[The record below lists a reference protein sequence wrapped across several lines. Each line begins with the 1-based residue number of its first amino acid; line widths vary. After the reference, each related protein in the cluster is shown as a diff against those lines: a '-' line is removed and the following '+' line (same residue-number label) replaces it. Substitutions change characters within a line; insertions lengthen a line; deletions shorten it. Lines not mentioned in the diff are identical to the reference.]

1 MDQGTLNFIFIGL
14 SFALYIG
21 IAFRSRATSTK
32 EYYIAGGEVSPIA
45 NGMATAADWMSAAT
59 FISMAGTLAIGGYDG
74 SRFLMGWTGGFV
86 LLTVLMVPYLRK
98 FGKVTVPDFI
108 GDRFYSK
115 VARGVAVFC
124 AIFICMTY
132 IMGQMRGV
140 GVVFSQLFGIGI
152 PAGVLIGAGIVF
164 LYAGLGGMK
173 GITYTQVA
181 QYCVM
186 AFAYTIPAIYIAIA
200 LTNNF
205 IPQLGLIGNF
215 TAGDSVV
222 PFLEKL
228 NNINTELGFA
238 EYTSG
243 TMSTIDM
250 FCITAALMCGT
261 AGLPH
266 VIVRFFTVKN
276 VRAVRKSACW
286 TLGFIAVI
294 YLTAP
299 TIGAFS
305 RVNLINNLNDVEY
318 SKAPEWFSQFEKT
331 GQMTFQDKN
340 QDGIIQYT
348 GPLAYRTEDGTLEVA
363 KSQDAKKR
371 LEIIR
376 KTLQNLEL
384 QLSDARQQDDEPG
397 EVQRLENEIAE
408 LEQKAYPNE
417 LIFGADI
424 MVMANPYMA
433 DVPPWA
439 IALLMAG
446 CIAAALSTA
455 AGLLLVLS
463 TSISHDLMKKILKP
477 DLTDREEVNYARM
490 AAFVALAVATYFG
503 INPPSTFIAKT
514 VAFAFGLAASSF
526 FPTLLLGIFSKKMSR
541 EGAIAGMICGI
552 GFTLGYIIYFQFM
565 GGTKEQHLFGIS
577 PEGIGTIGMLINF
590 AVAFGVNLFSPPPP
604 QEVQDMVENIHI
616 PSGASEATT
625 H

>member
-1 MDQGTLNFIFIGL
+1 MPQDTYNFIFIGI

-21 IAFRSRATSTK
+21 IAIKSRAKSTK
-32 EYYIAGGEVSPIA
+32 EYYTAGGGVSPLA

-59 FISMAGTLAIGGYDG
+59 FISMAGAVAINGYDA

-98 FGKVTVPDFI
+98 FGKATVPDFI
-108 GDRFYSK
+108 GDRYYSK
-115 VARGVAVFC
+115 LARGVAVLC

-152 PAGVLIGAGIVF
+152 PAGVLIGASIVF
-164 LYAGLGGMK
+164 FYAGIGGMK

-181 QYCVM
+181 QYSVM
-186 AFAYTIPAIYIAIA
+186 AFAYTIPAVFIAIA
-200 LTNNF
+200 MTENV
-205 IPQLGLIGNF
+205 IPQLGLIGNY
-215 TAGDSVV
+215 TAGGEYV

-228 NNINTELGFA
+228 NNINTELGFK

-243 TMSTIDM
+243 KLTQIDM

-276 VRAVRKSACW
+276 VKAVRTSACW
-286 TLGFIAVI
+286 TLLFIAVI

-305 RVNLINNLNDVEY
+305 RVNLIQKLHETSY
-318 SKAPEWFSQFEKT
+318 SEAPAWFKDFEAT
-331 GQMTFQDKN
+331 GQMAWVDKN
-340 QDGIIQYT
+340 GDGKIQYF
-348 GPLAYRTEDGTLEVA
+348 GPGKSDSDSNAVFLGKKPSYPAYDAPENQRVGKYGERLLAIKA
-363 KSQDAKKR
+363 
-371 LEIIR
+371 
-376 KTLQNLEL
+376 
-384 QLSDARQQDDEPG
+384 DDS
-397 EVQRLENEIAE
+397 N
-408 LEQKAYPNE
+408 PNE
-417 LIFGADI
+417 LYFGNDI

-433 DVPPWA
+433 GLPKWVV
-439 IALLMAG
+439 ALLMAG

-463 TSISHDLMKKILKP
+463 TSISHDLMKKIVNP
-477 DLTDREEVNYARM
+477 DLSDKDEVKYARI
-490 AAFVALAVATYFG
+490 ASFAALAVAAYFG
-503 INPPSTFIAKT
+503 INPPSAFIAQT

-526 FPTLLLGIFSKKMSR
+526 FPTLLIGIFSKRMNK
-541 EGAIAGMICGI
+541 EGAISGMLCGI
-552 GFTLGYIIYFQFM
+552 TFTIGYIIYFQFLD
-565 GGTKEQHLFGIS
+565 GQKEQYFLGIS
-577 PEGIGTIGMLINF
+577 PAGIGFVGMLINF
-590 AVAFGVNLFSPPPP
+590 AVAFVVSAFTPPPP
-604 QEVQDMVENIHI
+604 QEVQDMVADIHI
-616 PSGASEATT
+616 PKGSGSASD

>member
-32 EYYIAGGEVSPIA
+32 EYYIAGGEVSPVA

-98 FGKVTVPDFI
+98 FGKATVPDFI
-108 GDRFYSK
+108 GDRYYSNL
-115 VARGVAVFC
+115 ARGVAVFC

-152 PAGVLIGAGIVF
+152 PAGVMIGAGIVF
-164 LYAGLGGMK
+164 VYAGLGGMK

-186 AFAYTIPAIYIAIA
+186 AFAYTIPAIYISIA
-200 LTNNF
+200 LTNNL
-205 IPQLGLIGNF
+205 IPQLGLIGNDTTGD
-215 TAGDSVV
+215 TAV
-222 PFLEKL
+222 PFLQKL
-228 NNINTELGFA
+228 NQINTELGFK

-243 TMSTIDM
+243 KLATIDM
-250 FCITAALMCGT
+250 FCITTALMCGT

-276 VRAVRKSACW
+276 VQAVRKSACW

-305 RVNLINNLNDVEY
+305 RVNLIENLNNKKYTE
-318 SKAPEWFSQFEKT
+318 APDWFKEFENT
-331 GQMTFQDKN
+331 GQMAWVDKN
-340 QDGIIQYT
+340 DNGLIEYMGPGKSPSNTYT
-348 GPLAYRTEDGTLEVA
+348 VFKDKAPKYP
-363 KSQDAKKR
+363 K
-371 LEIIR
+371 
-376 KTLQNLEL
+376 
-384 QLSDARQQDDEPG
+384 SDAPENQRIG
-397 EVQRLENEIAE
+397 KHGQRLLASESDTSND
-408 LEQKAYPNE
+408 NE
-417 LIFGADI
+417 LWFGNDI

-433 DVPPWA
+433 GLPPWV

-477 DLTDREEVNYARM
+477 ELTDREEVNYARL

-526 FPTLLLGIFSKKMSR
+526 FPTLLIGIFSKRMSR
-541 EGAIAGMICGI
+541 EGAISGMICGI
-552 GFTLGYIIYFQFM
+552 GFTMGYIIYFQFM
-565 GGTKEQHLFGIS
+565 GGTKEQYLFGIS
-577 PEGIGTIGMLINF
+577 PEGIGTIGMLVNF
-590 AVAFGVNLFSPPPP
+590 AVAFGVNVFSPEPP
-604 QEVQDMVENIHI
+604 QEVQDMVENIHV
-616 PSGASEATT
+616 PSGAGEASI